1 MSNESLFKRE
11 NLPEILL
18 IILIGVLIVSICV
31 LAFTP
36 PVSKDALTHHL
47 NIPKLYLKYGGI
59 YEIPTMNF
67 SYYPMNLDLLY
78 IIPIYFGNDII
89 PKYIHFFFAI
99 LTACLIFGYLR
110 YRLNTGYAL
119 LGVAFF
125 LSVPIV
131 VKLSISVYVD
141 LGLIFF
147 STASLLSIL
156 KWIEHNFKFKWL
168 IVSAICCGFAL
179 GIKYNGLISFLL
191 LSLFIPLIYS
201 KYSRNDHQRS
211 LGALKYGVIFFLMS
225 LLIFSPWMIRNYIWT
240 DNPIYPLY
248 DSIFNHQSGMA
259 KASLGVFGSRAI
271 LYNESWWEIALVPLR
286 IFFQGQD
293 GNPQFF
299 DGKLNP
305 FLIIFSIIAFFQFS
319 KDSIHLKRE
328 KKIFLIF
335 SILYFAFALFS
346 SGMRIR
352 YISPIIPPMVILSIF
367 GLKKVFEIFVGFR
380 LPVNRNLRA
389 LLVLFMILFLFSIN
403 INYIFGQF
411 NYVKP
416 FDYLNG
422 TLTREEYIEK
432 FRPEYA
438 AMKYINNELSSN
450 AHILFIFM
458 GNRGYYCDRDYVFD
472 MIKNKSTLRQLVI
485 YSNNT
490 DQILL
495 GLKRMKITHLVMH
508 DGLFNKW
515 VKTNF
520 ESSDQQLLFTFL
532 QKHLESVFSKHEY
545 SVFRL
550 EEN

>member
-1 MSNESLFKRE
+1 
-11 NLPEILL
+11 
-18 IILIGVLIVSICV
+18 
-31 LAFTP
+31 
-36 PVSKDALTHHL
+36 
-47 NIPKLYLKYGGI
+47 
-59 YEIPTMNF
+59 
-67 SYYPMNLDLLY
+67 
-78 IIPIYFGNDII
+78 
-89 PKYIHFFFAI
+89 
-99 LTACLIFGYLR
+99 
-110 YRLNTGYAL
+110 
-119 LGVAFF
+119 
-125 LSVPIV
+125 
-131 VKLSISVYVD
+131 
-141 LGLIFF
+141 
-147 STASLLSIL
+147 
-156 KWIEHNFKFKWL
+156 
-168 IVSAICCGFAL
+168 
-179 GIKYNGLISFLL
+179 
-191 LSLFIPLIYS
+191 
-201 KYSRNDHQRS
+201 
-211 LGALKYGVIFFLMS
+211 
-225 LLIFSPWMIRNYIWT
+225 
-240 DNPIYPLY
+240 
-248 DSIFNHQSGMA
+248 
-259 KASLGVFGSRAI
+259 
-271 LYNESWWEIALVPLR
+271 
-286 IFFQGQD
+286 
-293 GNPQFF
+293 
-299 DGKLNP
+299 
-305 FLIIFSIIAFFQFS
+305 
-319 KDSIHLKRE
+319 
-328 KKIFLIF
+328 
-335 SILYFAFALFS
+335 
-346 SGMRIR
+346 MRIR

-495 GLKRMKITHLVMH
+495 GLKRMKITHLLMH

-520 ESSDQQLLFTFL
+520 ESSDQRLLFTFL
-532 QKHLESVFSKHEY
+532 QKHLESVFSKHGY